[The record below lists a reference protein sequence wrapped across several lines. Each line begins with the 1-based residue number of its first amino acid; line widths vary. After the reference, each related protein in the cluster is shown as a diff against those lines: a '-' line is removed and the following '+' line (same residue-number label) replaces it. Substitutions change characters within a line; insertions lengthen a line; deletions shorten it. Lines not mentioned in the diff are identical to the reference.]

1 MVDLAISVGQTQTPE
16 AVLFWVLAPLTVAA
30 ALAMLLVKKAVHSA
44 ILMASVMIN
53 LAIFYIAQDALFLG
67 IVQIVVYTGAV
78 MMLFLFILMLV
89 GVDSSD
95 SLTETIPGL
104 RPIAIT
110 AAVGFGGLMVS
121 LIGRATLGRSAI
133 GLEAANS
140 NGNVKGIAQLLF
152 STYVWPFEVVSALL
166 ITAALGAMVLAHHQS
181 LQLRPTQRQL
191 STQRFRGASLA
202 NAAGLPAPGVFARHN
217 AVDVP
222 ALLPDGTPA
231 ANSIN
236 ATLQAR
242 GDMLTSGTF
251 ELGKVDT
258 SKGEEK
264 LMDAA
269 NYLYLSAL
277 LFTIG
282 AVGVVVRRNAIV
294 VFMCVE
300 LMLNAANLAF
310 VTFSRINGDLNG
322 QVVAFFTMVV
332 AACEVVVGLA
342 IIVTIYRSRRS
353 ASVDDASLLKR

>member
-1 MVDLAISVGQTQTPE
+1 MLDLAISVGQTQTPE

-110 AAVGFGGLMVS
+110 AAVGFGGLMLS
-121 LIGRATLGRSAI
+121 LIGRATLGRNAI
-133 GLEAANS
+133 GLDAANS

-181 LQLRPTQRQL
+181 IQVRPTQRQL
-191 STQRFRGASLA
+191 SIQRFRGESLA

-231 ANSIN
+231 TNSIN

-264 LMDAA
+264 
-269 NYLYLSAL
+269 
-277 LFTIG
+277 
-282 AVGVVVRRNAIV
+282 
-294 VFMCVE
+294 
-300 LMLNAANLAF
+300 
-310 VTFSRINGDLNG
+310 
-322 QVVAFFTMVV
+322 
-332 AACEVVVGLA
+332 
-342 IIVTIYRSRRS
+342 
-353 ASVDDASLLKR
+353 

>member
-44 ILMASVMIN
+44 LLMASVMIN

-110 AAVGFGGLMVS
+110 AALGFGGLMMS
-121 LIGRATLGRSAI
+121 LISRATLGRNAI
-133 GLEAANS
+133 GLDAANS
-140 NGNVKGIAQLLF
+140 LGNVEGIAQLLF
-152 STYVWPFEVVSALL
+152 SRYVWPFEVVSALL

-181 LQLRPTQRQL
+181 LQVRPTQRQL
-191 STQRFRGASLA
+191 STQRFRGESLA

-242 GDMLTSGTF
+242 GDILTSGTF

-264 LMDAA
+264 
-269 NYLYLSAL
+269 
-277 LFTIG
+277 
-282 AVGVVVRRNAIV
+282 
-294 VFMCVE
+294 
-300 LMLNAANLAF
+300 
-310 VTFSRINGDLNG
+310 
-322 QVVAFFTMVV
+322 
-332 AACEVVVGLA
+332 
-342 IIVTIYRSRRS
+342 
-353 ASVDDASLLKR
+353 

>member
-1 MVDLAISVGQTQTPE
+1 MLDLAISVGQTQTPE

-30 ALAMLLVKKAVHSA
+30 ALGMLLVKKAVHSA

-110 AAVGFGGLMVS
+110 AAVGFGGLMLS
-121 LIGRATLGRSAI
+121 LIGRATLGRNAI
-133 GLEAANS
+133 GLDAANS

-181 LQLRPTQRQL
+181 IQVRPTQRQL
-191 STQRFRGASLA
+191 SIQRFRGESLA

-264 LMDAA
+264 
-269 NYLYLSAL
+269 
-277 LFTIG
+277 
-282 AVGVVVRRNAIV
+282 
-294 VFMCVE
+294 
-300 LMLNAANLAF
+300 
-310 VTFSRINGDLNG
+310 
-322 QVVAFFTMVV
+322 
-332 AACEVVVGLA
+332 
-342 IIVTIYRSRRS
+342 
-353 ASVDDASLLKR
+353 